1 MTKPKTL
8 LAATDFS
15 ASSSRAVE
23 RAAGLAQAWR
33 RPLHLLHVFNPLTW
47 EHVGHLLPDLLLGEG
62 QGAASAAAL
71 ERLYRELAARPGL
84 AGVSCS
90 QVNGRASSV
99 IAAQAADL
107 DVGLIVIGIRGEGLV
122 HELALGGTAVKVLRR
137 SHCPVLVVRQP
148 AERPYGRIV
157 VATDFSARATRAL
170 RVALALFPA
179 ADHVALH
186 ATCLPHEARMRLAG
200 APPEA
205 IAQLQA
211 EHLAEAR
218 RQMEAFLTHADYE
231 AAGSITPILRLGSP
245 ASVLMEEL
253 QQSPCDLLVLGR
265 HGQSVLDEQLL
276 GSVTLNLL
284 HHAPCDVLLV
294 P

>member
-8 LAATDFS
+8 LVATDFS

-23 RAAGLAQAWR
+23 RAAGLARAWQ
-33 RPLHLLHVFNPLTW
+33 RPLHLLHVFNPLAW
-47 EHVGHLLPDLLLGEG
+47 EHVGHLLPDLLLGEDP
-62 QGAASAAAL
+62 GAASAAAL
-71 ERLYRELAARPGL
+71 ERLHRELAARPGL
-84 AGVSCS
+84 AGVSRS

-99 IAAQAADL
+99 IAAQAAAL
-107 DVGLIVIGIRGEGLV
+107 DAGLIVIGIRGEGIV

-137 SHCPVLVVRQP
+137 SGCPVLVVRQP

-157 VATDFSARATRAL
+157 TATDFSPTATRAL
-170 RVALALFPA
+170 RAALALFPA

-186 ATCLPHEARMRLAG
+186 ASRLPHEERMRLAG
-200 APPEA
+200 AAPEA
-205 IAQLQA
+205 IEGLRA
-211 EHLAEAR
+211 EQLAEAR

-231 AAGSITPILRLGSP
+231 AAGSVTPVLRPGYP